1 MISVQVIDRQNL
13 IDLAI
18 QYYGSAAAVI
28 DLCIDNNLELDDQL
42 PAGTMILIQET
53 YPETAD
59 PDFADYIKANE
70 IQVVG
75 VSDSTPGTALG
86 TNDDE
91 FIITNSSKYI
101 SA

>member
-18 QYYGSAAAVI
+18 QHYGSAAAVI
-28 DLCIDNNLELDDQL
+28 DLCVDNNLELDDQL
-42 PAGTMILIQET
+42 PAGTMILLRKT
-53 YPETAD
+53 YPDTAD
-59 PDFADYIKANE
+59 PEFAEYIKANE
-70 IQVVG
+70 IQIVG
-75 VSDSTPGTALG
+75 MSDDTPGTALG

-91 FIITNSSKYI
+91 FIITNNSKYI

>member
-1 MISVQVIDRQNL
+1 MISVKVIDRQSL

-28 DLCIDNNLELDDQL
+28 DLCLDNNLELDDQL
-42 PAGTMILIQET
+42 PAGTVIQIQDS
-53 YPETAD
+53 YPDTAD
-59 PDFADYIKANE
+59 ADFASYIKSNS
-70 IQVVG
+70 IQVVSM
-75 VSDSTPGTALG
+75 SDDNPGTALG

-91 FIITNSSKYI
+91 FIITNDSKYI